1 MRKCLLP
8 GSHCKYCQGPE
19 GNVSVAKTEVSTV
32 KNHTLPEPDDKF
44 TKKSQKIRNLTAK
57 L

>member
-1 MRKCLLP
+1 MRKFLLP
-8 GSHCKYCQGPE
+8 GSHCKNCHGPE

-44 TKKSQKIRNLTAK
+44 TKKSQKISNLTEK
-57 L
+57 P